1 MDQEKGGKRGAV
13 GNQISLSQIQIFN
26 YLNFQGLKMKT
37 ERQIEIIEVALEL
50 ISEKGIQ
57 GLTIKNLSKKIG
69 ITEPAIYR
77 HYDSKTDIL
86 IAILDSFS
94 KNTEQ
99 IFKNELDNSSTAI
112 DKIEHLFTK
121 HFAAFAEKPSLVSVI
136 FSEEIF
142 RNEPVL
148 VEKISEV
155 IKRND
160 NMLISIITSGQENNE
175 LRTDI
180 SAQHLSTI
188 VMGTLR
194 LFVKKSRFLE
204 SSKSLP
210 AEGKK
215 LADSIKRIIIKE

>member
-1 MDQEKGGKRGAV
+1 
-13 GNQISLSQIQIFN
+13 
-26 YLNFQGLKMKT
+26 MKT

-50 ISEKGIQ
+50 INEKGIQ

-69 ITEPAIYR
+69 ISEPAIYR

-94 KNTEQ
+94 KNTQQ
-99 IFKNELDNSSTAI
+99 IFNNELNNSESAI

-121 HFAAFAEKPSLVSVI
+121 HFAAFSAKPSLVSVI

-148 VEKISEV
+148 IEKISEV
-155 IKRND
+155 IKKND
-160 NMLISIITSGQENNE
+160 KMLISIISSGQKNNE
-175 LRTDI
+175 LRTDV

-204 SSKSLP
+204 SNQSLP
-210 AEGKK
+210 EEGQK
-215 LADSIKRIIIKE
+215 LVDSIKKIIIKK